1 VTVVAAGSC
10 KIAADQAASTNYN
23 AAPQVSQTFNVA
35 KAPTLIQL
43 TVAPL
48 PPFYTTLAAPS
59 TLSGKVNRPG
69 LTSVYPPGP
78 VSITV
83 QKGASPPVATLNAPT
98 TSGPDGV
105 FTATDGPPPT
115 IPSDSYTVT
124 FSYGGDSNFL
134 SATPVMSTLRVE
146 GFSAAGNMLT
156 ARTHHAT
163 VLLPDGRVLA
173 TGGNDGTGNPTN
185 TAEIYCPDTL
195 SSPPVGAC
203 PAGLGAFSPMNMNQT
218 RVNHTAT
225 VLPNGKVIVVGGVAG
240 SSNLDEIWDPATQ
253 TWTNVTISSE
263 REHHT
268 ATLLNNGKV
277 FIAGGNDSIGT
288 VLTSTVIYDPATGT
302 STVGPG
308 LLTPRQRHTA
318 TLLPNGTVLIAG
330 GRQANATP
338 PPPFIVLPSAEIY
351 DPVGGTITAVSPS
364 TMSDPRFAQSDVL
377 LDDGRALIA
386 GGSSDGNNPTVTS
399 LLSADFFSGA
409 AFSAPGGALN
419 QVRREFSMTK
429 LTDSWVLAVGG
440 IDSSGARI
448 ATSEMFEPNPPG
460 ADNFMTGA
468 SLTNARS
475 GHTAT
480 RLLDGRV
487 LVLGGTGSTGPAI
500 KSAEF
505 YNGPY

>member
-1 VTVVAAGSC
+1 
-10 KIAADQAASTNYN
+10 
-23 AAPQVSQTFNVA
+23 
-35 KAPTLIQL
+35 
-43 TVAPL
+43 
-48 PPFYTTLAAPS
+48 
-59 TLSGKVNRPG
+59 
-69 LTSVYPPGP
+69 
-78 VSITV
+78 
-83 QKGASPPVATLNAPT
+83 
-98 TSGPDGV
+98 
-105 FTATDGPPPT
+105 
-115 IPSDSYTVT
+115 
-124 FSYGGDSNFL
+124 
-134 SATPVMSTLRVE
+134 
-146 GFSAAGNMLT
+146 
-156 ARTHHAT
+156 
-163 VLLPDGRVLA
+163 
-173 TGGNDGTGNPTN
+173 
-185 TAEIYCPDTL
+185 
-195 SSPPVGAC
+195 
-203 PAGLGAFSPMNMNQT
+203 MNMNQT

-302 STVGPG
+302 STAGPG

-351 DPVGGTITAVSPS
+351 DPVGGTIMAVSLS

-386 GGSSDGNNPTVTS
+386 GGSSDGNNPTVSS
-399 LLSADFFSGA
+399 LKSADFFSGA
-409 AFSAPGGALN
+409 AFSALPSAPGGALN

-460 ADNFMTGA
+460 ADNFMTGV

-480 RLLDGRV
+480 RLQDGRV

-500 KSAEF
+500 NSAEF